1 MNMEAKQ
8 VIEHIE
14 AAFPLAPL
22 PGMTLHQ
29 AQLSDQSMSR
39 EISDK
44 EWHDTGRVDADRT
57 WRDLT
62 DEELIA
68 CDAALAHFDEE
79 SFVYYLPAFLNF
91 ALRHCDV
98 VCPHPAWSVVGS
110 VVFFVTHREPSML
123 GRYKRLSASQR
134 EAVICFLEF
143 ISEHGQGSN
152 APDAQKALQRYWKTD
167 EATKPL
173 IVVPK

>member
-1 MNMEAKQ
+1 MEAEQ
-8 VIEHIE
+8 IIENIA

-39 EISDK
+39 EISDQ
-44 EWHDTGRVDADRT
+44 EWHETGRLDAGRT
-57 WRDLT
+57 WRELT
-62 DEELIA
+62 DEEFIA

-79 SFVYYLPAFLNF
+79 SFVYYLPAFLIF

-98 VCPHPAWSVVGS
+98 TWSHPAWGAVGS
-110 VVFFVTHREPSML
+110 AVFFVTHREPSML

-143 ISEHGQGSN
+143 ISEHGRASH
-152 APDAQKALQRYWKTD
+152 ALDAQKALKRYWKTD
-167 EATKPL
+167 EASKPL
-173 IVVPK
+173 IIVPK